1 MVVIYLV
8 GSYVLSIVLVYLS
21 ALETGLHYSA
31 VTTTQT
37 DTGIYLINH
46 LHFVQ
51 MMFTSFTGLG
61 DDSSTG
67 VDER

>member
-1 MVVIYLV
+1 MAIYFV
-8 GSYVLSIVLVYLS
+8 CSYVLSIVLVYLS
-21 ALETGLHYSA
+21 ALESGLHYSA

-37 DTGIYLINH
+37 DAGIYLINH

-61 DDSSTG
+61 DDSSSG